1 MSNDSLHAAMRR
13 ANDEFYT
20 RYDDIAAEVEHCR
33 EQFKGKSVYLNCD
46 DYRKSQ
52 FYRFFV
58 DEFHALGLSR
68 LDATGYAETQMD
80 LWGVR
85 TPERACHAAYD
96 GHGEIVIGLHGDGDF
111 RSAECVDLLKQA
123 DIVVTNPPFSLFRE
137 YVAQLVEHGKQFLV
151 LGNMNAITY
160 KEVFPLIKD
169 GKMWLGVNNG
179 SKSYEVPERCRD
191 NPGVYAE
198 NGRWYAKMGNT
209 VWVTNL
215 DYQKRHEVL
224 VLGETYTPEAYPTYD
239 NYDAIEVSKV
249 RDIPR
254 DYWGAMGVPITFL
267 DKHNPDQFEI
277 VGITDRSNSS
287 GLRTKK
293 YEPADTPRWNDLNAR
308 SAIKMPDGSHQA
320 VYARVIIK
328 RVSDEEKSGLIRPY
342 LDGKELYKRI
352 LIRQKV

>member
-111 RSAECVDLLKQA
+111 RSAECVESAGAGRRGGHQSP
-123 DIVVTNPPFSLFRE
+123 V
-137 YVAQLVEHGKQFLV
+137 LVCFGNTWRSWWGTARNFLI

-160 KEVFPLIKD
+160 KDVFPLIKD
-169 GKMWLGVNNG
+169 NQIWLGANNG
-179 SKSYEVPERCRD
+179 SKSYEVPESS
-191 NPGVYAE
+191 A
-198 NGRWYAKMGNT
+198 AT
-209 VWVTNL
+209 
-215 DYQKRHEVL
+215 
-224 VLGETYTPEAYPTYD
+224 TPAYM
-239 NYDAIEVSKV
+239 
-249 RDIPR
+249 PR
-254 DYWGAMGVPITFL
+254 MAGGTPIWATRSGSRTSTTRS
-267 DKHNPDQFEI
+267 
-277 VGITDRSNSS
+277 GI
-287 GLRTKK
+287 RT
-293 YEPADTPRWNDLNAR
+293 WC
-308 SAIKMPDGSHQA
+308 
-320 VYARVIIK
+320 
-328 RVSDEEKSGLIRPY
+328 
-342 LDGKELYKRI
+342 
-352 LIRQKV
+352 

>member
-1 MSNDSLHAAMRR
+1 MR
-13 ANDEFYT
+13 NT
-20 RYDDIAAEVEHCR
+20 RR
-33 EQFKGKSVYLNCD
+33 
-46 DYRKSQ
+46 
-52 FYRFFV
+52 
-58 DEFHALGLSR
+58 
-68 LDATGYAETQMD
+68 
-80 LWGVR
+80 
-85 TPERACHAAYD
+85 
-96 GHGEIVIGLHGDGDF
+96 
-111 RSAECVDLLKQA
+111 
-123 DIVVTNPPFSLFRE
+123 
-137 YVAQLVEHGKQFLV
+137 
-151 LGNMNAITY
+151 
-160 KEVFPLIKD
+160 
-169 GKMWLGVNNG
+169 
-179 SKSYEVPERCRD
+179 
-191 NPGVYAE
+191 
-198 NGRWYAKMGNT
+198 
-209 VWVTNL
+209 
-215 DYQKRHEVL
+215 RH
-224 VLGETYTPEAYPTYD
+224 TRRYD